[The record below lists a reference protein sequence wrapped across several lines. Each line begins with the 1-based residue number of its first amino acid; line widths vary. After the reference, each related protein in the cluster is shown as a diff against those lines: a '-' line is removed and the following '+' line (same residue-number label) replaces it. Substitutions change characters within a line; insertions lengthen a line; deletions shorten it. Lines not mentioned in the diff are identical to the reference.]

1 MCPLPFHLP
10 SRRPNPGPFKHPY
23 VPATGTQTAKMYI
36 IIIFAIFTLIV
47 TVQGAWWA
55 AAAQPVIL
63 GLGAVL
69 GTLNLDISDVKP
81 ITEWDYYVPTWTNLN

>member
-1 MCPLPFHLP
+1 MKF
-10 SRRPNPGPFKHPY
+10 
-23 VPATGTQTAKMYI
+23 

-81 ITEWDYYVPTWTNLN
+81 ITEWDYYVPTWTNLNKRNNNSTSTSTDTETGDQPESNRGE